1 MVQPLKIIP
10 RQLISP
16 KPIFM
21 VRKRNLTTPF
31 QSIYKLGKSLRVWWY
46 KIGDRLANQSI
57 KTMNSTPESK
67 MLSQTLRDV
76 AEGHTHFKYSNR
88 IPAKN
93 TREDTTLLLLVNV
106 LFMNFGARVL
116 PFVKKQYGIF
126 VQEKDAVIFQY
137 LFLIPCYG
145 LTCVSSKFIG

>member
-31 QSIYKLGKSLRVWWY
+31 QSIYKLGKSLRVWWQ

-76 AEGHTHFKYSNR
+76 AAGHTHFKYSNR
-88 IPAKN
+88 ISAKN

-116 PFVKKQYGIF
+116 TFVKKQYGIF